1 VPLVVGGAHV
11 AHRVSNDSVETT
23 QIAPTILSILGLSP
37 NLLQAV
43 AIEHT
48 QTLGITGDD

>member
-1 VPLVVGGAHV
+1 MPLVVAGPHV
-11 AHRVSNDSVETT
+11 TRRVSNDSVETT
-23 QIAPTILSILGLSP
+23 QLAPTILSILGLRP

-48 QTLGITGDD
+48 QTPGITSDD